1 MNYQIRLIAILLWLS
16 CASVNA
22 QQYMNEIIFDRN
34 AEDITKLIPRK
45 THTIHST
52 VKFTFPSDY
61 FQFSPKPT

>member
-1 MNYQIRLIAILLWLS
+1 MLQPRNLLVIIGILLTTFL
-16 CASVNA
+16 NA
-22 QQYMNEIIFDRN
+22 QQYMNEIIFDRD

-52 VKFTFPSDY
+52 VKFTFPSNY